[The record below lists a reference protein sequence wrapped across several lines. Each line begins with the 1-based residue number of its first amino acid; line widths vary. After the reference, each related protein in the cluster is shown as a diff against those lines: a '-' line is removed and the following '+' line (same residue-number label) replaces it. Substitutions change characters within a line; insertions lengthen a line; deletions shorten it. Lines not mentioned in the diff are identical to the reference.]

1 MKWFFAFALLAM
13 AASPAL
19 AATTEKPSDHGAEV
33 AAVIATVGK
42 SYVFPEKRAAI
53 TEKLQAALQDGRYRN
68 TTPSVFSEKLT
79 EDVRAASGDHH
90 LYLFYDPE
98 QSSVLAQDA
107 KNEKTENSEAYDR
120 RHAIH
125 DHHGL
130 TELRILPSNIR
141 YLKIASFE
149 WINDETGSAYDDAVR
164 FLKDGDGLII
174 DLRGNPGGS
183 HDAVR
188 YLVSHLMK
196 ADVLLY
202 TFFEAGKPPV
212 QSHTLS
218 YVPAG
223 RLLGKPLAVLIDGS
237 VGSAGED
244 FAYQVQQYKLG
255 ALVGKK
261 TVGAANN
268 NKYVPI
274 PGGYVF
280 SLSFGRPVHPV
291 SNSNWEG
298 VGVAPDTVCDPLQAL
313 DVAQVQL
320 LDKLSQAPSGTK
332 ESKADYAWT
341 RVAVAAR
348 LHPAVLSAE
357 TLQAWRGQYGPIA
370 ITFTD
375 GALVMTRSDRPTRR
389 LTPLTTDG
397 LFAVEGSD
405 MLRVRFLPHRIQTLW
420 HDDPEPRSYDRSKE

>member
-13 AASPAL
+13 AASPAQ
-19 AATTEKPSDHGAEV
+19 AVTAEKPSDHGAEV
-33 AAVIATVGK
+33 AAVIATVEK
-42 SYVFPEKRAAI
+42 SYVFPEKRAVI
-53 TEKLQAALQDGRYRN
+53 TQALQTAVQSGRYRN

-98 QSSVLAQDA
+98 QSGVLAQDA
-107 KNEKTENSEAYDR
+107 KNEKTENTDAYDR
-120 RHAIH
+120 RRAIH
-125 DHHGL
+125 DHYGL
-130 TELRILPSNIR
+130 TELRLLSGNIR

-149 WINDETGSAYDDAVR
+149 WVNDETGSAYDDAMR

-188 YLVSHLMK
+188 YLVSHFMK
-196 ADVLLY
+196 ADLPLY
-202 TFFEAGKPPV
+202 TFLEAGKPPV
-212 QSHTLS
+212 QSRTLS
-218 YVPAG
+218 YVAAG
-223 RLLGKPLAVLIDGS
+223 RLIGKPLAVLIDGN

-255 ALVGKK
+255 VLIGKK

-298 VGVAPDTVCDPLQAL
+298 VGVAPDTACDPLQAL
-313 DVAQVQL
+313 DVAQAHL
-320 LDKLSQAPSGTK
+320 LDKLSQAPSVTK
-332 ESKADYAWT
+332 EAKADYAWA

-348 LHPAVLSAE
+348 LHPVVLPAG
-357 TLQAWRGQYGPIA
+357 TLQAWTGQYGPIG
-370 ITFTD
+370 ITITD
-375 GALVMTRSDRPTRR
+375 GALVMARSDRPTRR

-397 LFAVEGSD
+397 LFAVEGND
-405 MLRVRFLPHRIQTLW
+405 MLHVRFLPHRIQTLW
-420 HDDPEPRSYDRSKE
+420 QDDPEPRSYDKKE